1 MRLLRKSVFSDL
13 RALPWTVP
21 AVPLILLAAV
31 VLVFVAPLT
40 TLSAI
45 WQTAPVGLVTVLI
58 MLLLSVP
65 LFLLPLWS
73 ARIGKQA
80 SWAQAAP
87 ELTDIALALML
98 VGTLLSITMVAL
110 MLPRVGPFQY
120 LDWNWQGKT
129 LDMLWLLTLIVLLP
143 GPLRRE
149 LGWQWR
155 IYPGTGSAAA
165 INIVLWGAIGFL
177 ITRQGMFGD
186 PVELAR
192 TDLTLER
199 LLFDISH
206 PNLAE
211 EILFRG
217 LLLAVLDRVFRPNW
231 TLFGARMGW
240 GVIITAWLF
249 GLAHGVAIDTES
261 SLLTGTGSGLGITL
275 DMAWLAQS
283 FVMGLVLGWIR
294 ALTGSLWPAFLGH
307 CAPELGILLAL
318 SLY

>member
-1 MRLLRKSVFSDL
+1 MRPRQESAFSDL

-21 AVPLILLAAV
+21 AVPLLLLAAV
-31 VLVFVAPLT
+31 VLVFVAPQT
-40 TLSAI
+40 TLSAL
-45 WQTAPVGLVTVLI
+45 QQSAMVALVTVLI

-65 LFLLPLWS
+65 LFLLPIWS
-73 ARIGKQA
+73 TR
-80 SWAQAAP
+80 AP
-87 ELTDIALALML
+87 ELTDPALALML
-98 VGTLLSITMVAL
+98 VSTLLFITLVAL
-110 MLPRVGPFQY
+110 MLPSVGPFQH

-129 LDMLWLLTLIVLLP
+129 LDMLWLLALIALLP
-143 GPLRRE
+143 GSLRRE

-155 IYPGTGSAAA
+155 INPGTGSAAA

-240 GVIITAWLF
+240 GVVITAWLF

-261 SLLTGTGSGLGITL
+261 SLLTGTGSGLGITF
-275 DMAWLAQS
+275 DAVWLLQT
-283 FVMGLVLGWIR
+283 FIMGLVLGWIR

-318 SLY
+318 VLL